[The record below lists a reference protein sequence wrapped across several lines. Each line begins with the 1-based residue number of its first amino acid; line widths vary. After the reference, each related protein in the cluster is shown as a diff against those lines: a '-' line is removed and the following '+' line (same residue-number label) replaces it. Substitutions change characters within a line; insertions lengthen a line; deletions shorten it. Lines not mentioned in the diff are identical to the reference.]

1 MKYRANVKAP
11 SPARPRVAILRAG
24 GAGALG
30 LQLWQN
36 QVSSLNRTLTGTQ
49 RDLPRGGLSIRLAA
63 FVYLGAW
70 ETSALLTH
78 PHSGPGPLYPHVALL
93 PRNRPSDAS
102 VPSIVKDASFS
113 ALWIQLSSLPSQDQS
128 QSWK

>member
-1 MKYRANVKAP
+1 MKYRARVKAP
-11 SPARPRVAILRAG
+11 SPASPRVAILRAA

-36 QVSSLNRTLTGTQ
+36 QVSSPNHTLMGTQ
-49 RDLPRGGLSIRLAA
+49 RNLPRGGLSIRLAA

-70 ETSALLTH
+70 ETSTLFTH

-113 ALWIQLSSLPSQDQS
+113 ALWIQLSLLPSQDQS